1 MTQGGNANLLLIIF
15 RKALKTNADVQVM
28 MDTKDVI
35 NTIGSFSVQ
44 AHSLRPIFIPIHS
57 HGSAGH
63 CVLSFKS
70 KSKELEKLFKIRISV
85 KVNNYWCIRDTFSLT
100 ELGRPFVQLA
110 IFGKNV

>member
-1 MTQGGNANLLLIIF
+1 
-15 RKALKTNADVQVM
+15 M

-44 AHSLRPIFIPIHS
+44 AHSLRTIFIPIHS

-85 KVNNYWCIRDTFSLT
+85 KVLEIHFDIYDHMPTGGVSSKSH
-100 ELGRPFVQLA
+100 P
-110 IFGKNV
+110 